1 MMRIAAVRLWLF
13 FLILGTILWSGGC
26 SPKINKQALGP
37 DEYFEYAK
45 KKFDEEDYFEAA
57 TEFTVIVL
65 KFSGNPVVDDAQYYL
80 AESHYKMKEYLVAIA
95 EYEKLVQ
102 DYPESPYVP
111 LAQFKI
117 GMAYQELSLRP
128 ELDQEYTLKAIRQFQ
143 RFIEEYPYHELKGNA
158 EKFIQELRAKLG
170 KKKLMA
176 AEIYRKM
183 GHYRAAIIYYDIV
196 LQEYYDT
203 PSAAEALFWKAEC
216 QYQLHQYQ
224 EARATFTAFIQKYSR
239 HRRAGKARERIEE
252 ITNLVAATENE
263 KAEGR

>member
-1 MMRIAAVRLWLF
+1 MMGYASVKRWSRGILVGL
-13 FLILGTILWSGGC
+13 LIWALGC

-45 KKFDEEDYFEAA
+45 KKFDDGDYFEAA

-80 AESHYKMKEYLVAIA
+80 AESHFKMKEYLVAIA

-117 GMAYQELSLRP
+117 GMSYHKLSLRP

-143 RFIEEYPYHELKGNA
+143 RFIEEYPYHELKSNA

-183 GHYRAAIIYYDIV
+183 GHYPAAIIYYDIV
-196 LQEYYDT
+196 LEEYYDT
-203 PSAAEALFWKAEC
+203 PAAAEALYWKAEC
-216 QYQLHQYQ
+216 QYQLHQYE
-224 EARATFTAFIQKYSR
+224 EARATFTAFIEKYSQHKR
-239 HRRAGKARERIEE
+239 VKKARERIEQ
-252 ITNLVAATENE
+252 ITNLIAARE
-263 KAEGR
+263 KKEAEGQ